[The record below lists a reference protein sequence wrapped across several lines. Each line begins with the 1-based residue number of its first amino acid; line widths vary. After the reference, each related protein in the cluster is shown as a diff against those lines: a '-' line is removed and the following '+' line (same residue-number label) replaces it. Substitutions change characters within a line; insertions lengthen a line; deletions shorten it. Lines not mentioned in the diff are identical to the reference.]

1 MTDTFDSRNRTPET
15 GGDPSSRSGSM
26 ATTGPD
32 EPTTADELQPQH
44 DQPAEGGVEEAEDG
58 DGDGDAPARR

>member
-1 MTDTFDSRNRTPET
+1 MTDTFDPKHDKSEI

-26 ATTGPD
+26 ATTGDDATPTMTDDLHPD
-32 EPTTADELQPQH
+32 H

-58 DGDGDAPARR
+58 DGDAPPGR